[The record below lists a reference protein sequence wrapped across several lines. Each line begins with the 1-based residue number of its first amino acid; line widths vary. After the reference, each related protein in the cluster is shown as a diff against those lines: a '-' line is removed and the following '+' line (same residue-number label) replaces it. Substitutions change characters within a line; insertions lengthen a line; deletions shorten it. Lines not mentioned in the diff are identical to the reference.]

1 MHHTTFRRLPLAAAL
16 LALPLLAHAQ
26 AVPPKTGGV
35 TALATPSSVAPAAVT
50 LITARVAP
58 AQNPTSTGIGVTA
71 DLLAL
76 GGSRSQRLRD
86 NGLNGDA
93 VAGDGIFSFRQT
105 VASTVAAGTRSVRI
119 SALDAQGRSASTTLA
134 VTITAP
140 TPPVPNV
147 APFGTAAAS
156 PSSLTAGDASLLTVR
171 VTAGTGPA
179 STGLA
184 VTSDLSSLG
193 LGAAQAFNDAG
204 QNGDAVAGDGT
215 FSFRATVPAAASA
228 GTRTLSAR
236 ISDAQGRS
244 STAGFS
250 MTVNAQQPT
259 QTPPPVASGAPQAC
273 ANFYQAGFTL
283 QLGQQ
288 VSTVPALA
296 RPVKGTAYRDPVHGT
311 CGIRVTDHANE
322 APVNFARHDYAR
334 RQAFN
339 ADNSFLLVNGENGFW
354 HLYNANTMAFIR
366 TLSGPA
372 GDAEIQWHPTD
383 PASLYYFDIN
393 GGMVL
398 RQLNVT
404 TGAITTAA
412 NFTGRLPWA
421 DVARV
426 WTKSEGSPSADGR
439 FWCLMAE
446 TSNFT
451 TRGVFVY
458 DLQTQTVVGT
468 RAVSARPDHTSMSP
482 SGRWC
487 VVSNLEGAG
496 GTVAWDRTFT
506 TSRPLHRGSE
516 HSDIALN
523 AQGQDVYVAVDYQT
537 NAGDFFMHNIDT
549 NVRTT
554 LFPTYVAGTAT
565 AYHVSGRA
573 FNRPGWVLVS
583 TYGASGSSN
592 QWLHNKL
599 FAVELRAGGRIL
611 NIGHHHSRLN
621 GYWSE
626 PHATVNRD
634 FTRILWASNWGTT
647 SATDIDT
654 YMMYLPPGAVP
665 AAQ

>member
-1 MHHTTFRRLPLAAAL
+1 M
-16 LALPLLAHAQ
+16 
-26 AVPPKTGGV
+26 
-35 TALATPSSVAPAAVT
+35 
-50 LITARVAP
+50 
-58 AQNPTSTGIGVTA
+58 
-71 DLLAL
+71 
-76 GGSRSQRLRD
+76 
-86 NGLNGDA
+86 
-93 VAGDGIFSFRQT
+93 
-105 VASTVAAGTRSVRI
+105 
-119 SALDAQGRSASTTLA
+119 
-134 VTITAP
+134 
-140 TPPVPNV
+140 
-147 APFGTAAAS
+147 
-156 PSSLTAGDASLLTVR
+156 
-171 VTAGTGPA
+171 
-179 STGLA
+179 
-184 VTSDLSSLG
+184 
-193 LGAAQAFNDAG
+193 
-204 QNGDAVAGDGT
+204 
-215 FSFRATVPAAASA
+215 
-228 GTRTLSAR
+228 
-236 ISDAQGRS
+236 
-244 STAGFS
+244 
-250 MTVNAQQPT
+250 
-259 QTPPPVASGAPQAC
+259 VASGAPQAC

-288 VSTVPALA
+288 ISTVPAMA

-322 APVNFARHDYAR
+322 APVNFARHDYSR

-339 ADNSFLLVNGENGFW
+339 ADNTFLIIGGENGAW
-354 HLYNANTMAFIR
+354 HLYNANTMAFVR

-372 GDAEIQWHPTD
+372 GNADLQWHPTD
-383 PASLYYFDIN
+383 PSTLYFFDTN

-398 RQLNVT
+398 RQLNVNT
-404 TGAITTAA
+404 NTATVA
-412 NFTGRLPWA
+412 ATFTGRLPWG
-421 DVARV
+421 DVSRV
-426 WTKSEGSPSADGR
+426 WTRGEGSPSADGR

-468 RAVSARPDHTSMSP
+468 RNVTARPDHTSMSP

-487 VVSNLEGAG
+487 TVSHLEGAG

-506 TSRPLHRGSE
+506 TSRQLHRTSE

-523 AQGQDVYVAVDYQT
+523 AQGQDVFVAVDYQT

-554 LFPTYVAGTAT
+554 LFPTYIAGTAT

-573 FNRPGWVLVS
+573 FGKPGWVLVS

-611 NIGHHHSRLN
+611 NLGHHQSRLN

-634 FTRILWASNWGTT
+634 FTRIVWASNWGTT

-654 YMMYLPPGAVP
+654 YMMYLPPSAIP